1 MTPLA
6 TSVLGQAG
14 QALGAFLPRLLGA
27 IALLL
32 IGLLVTRLLTRLLL
46 RGLQATGVDRLAE
59 RGGVTTVLQSS
70 GLGTSLAALI
80 ARAVRIFLTI
90 VVVFAAL
97 SLLGLQFLSVS
108 LNQAI
113 LDLPKIFI
121 ALCLLLAGAVVAG
134 AARQQTE
141 RVTYQLD
148 FPVPLGQI
156 VQIAVLALFGILAA
170 EEIGISTSVLLV
182 VIAVLLAAV
191 SGTFTLAFGLG
202 SRDVARA
209 LSAGRYLRH
218 DYRVGQ
224 EIGFGDIRGRI
235 TRIHSTS
242 TLLDAGSGQS
252 VRVPNHLLIESVVTI
267 YGDVPPAPPEPPEPP
282 EPGGVS

>member
-1 MTPLA
+1 MTPMA

-14 QALGAFLPRLLGA
+14 QALGSFLPRFAGA
-27 IALLL
+27 VALLL
-32 IGLLVTRLLTRLLL
+32 IGLVLTRLLSWLLL
-46 RGLQATGVDRLAE
+46 RGLQAAGVDRLAE
-59 RGGVTTVLQSS
+59 RGGVTSMLQAS
-70 GLGTSLAALI
+70 GLGGSLAGLI

-113 LDLPKIFI
+113 LALPRIFI
-121 ALCLLLAGAVVAG
+121 AASLVLAGAVVAG
-134 AARQQTE
+134 AARQQTD
-141 RVTYQLD
+141 RLTYQLD
-148 FPVPLGQI
+148 FPVPAGQI
-156 VQIAVLALFGILAA
+156 VQIAVLAIFGIIAA
-170 EEIGISTSVLLV
+170 EEIGISTAVLLI

-202 SRDVARA
+202 SREVARA

-224 EIGFGDIRGRI
+224 EIAFGDVRGRI
-235 TRIHSTS
+235 SRIHSTS
-242 TLLDAGSGQS
+242 TLLDAGEGRSI
-252 VRVPNHLLIESVVTI
+252 RVPNHLLIDSVVTI
-267 YGDVPPAPPEPPEPP
+267 YADEQ
-282 EPGGVS
+282 GGAAGTP

>member
-6 TSVLGQAG
+6 TSILGQAG
-14 QALGAFLPRLLGA
+14 QALGGFLPRLGGA

-32 IGLLVTRLLTRLLL
+32 IGLLLARLLTRLLA
-46 RGLQATGVDRLAE
+46 RAMQAVGVDRLAD
-59 RGGVTTVLQSS
+59 RGGVTSVLQAS
-70 GLGTSLAALI
+70 GLGGSLAGLV
-80 ARAVRIFLTI
+80 ARAIRIFLTI
-90 VVVFAAL
+90 VVVFAAV
-97 SLLGLQFLSVS
+97 SLLGLQFLSIS

-113 LDLPKIFI
+113 LELPRLFI
-121 ALCLLLAGAVVAG
+121 AAALVLAGAVLGG
-134 AARQQTE
+134 AARQRTD
-141 RVTYQLD
+141 RLTYQLD

-156 VQIAVLALFGILAA
+156 VQVVVLAVFGILAA
-170 EEIGISTSVLLV
+170 AEIGIATALLLV
-182 VIAVLLAAV
+182 MIGVLLAAV

-224 EIGFGDIRGRI
+224 EISFGDIRGRI

-242 TLLDAGSGQS
+242 TMLDAGAGRSI
-252 VRVPNHLLIESVVTI
+252 RVPNHLLLDSIVTI
-267 YGDVPPAPPEPPEPP
+267 YAEEQHVEAGSA
-282 EPGGVS
+282 

>member
-1 MTPLA
+1 MPIA

-32 IGLLVTRLLTRLLL
+32 IGLLLARLLTRLLL
-46 RGLQATGVDRLAE
+46 RALQAIGVDRLAE
-59 RGGVTTVLQSS
+59 RGGVTSVLASS
-70 GLGTSLAALI
+70 GLGPSLAALI

-90 VVVFAAL
+90 VVLFAAL

-113 LDLPKIFI
+113 LALPEIFI
-121 ALCLLLAGAVVAG
+121 AACLVLGGAVVAG
-134 AARQQTE
+134 AARQHAD
-141 RVTYQLD
+141 RLSYQLD
-148 FPVPLGQI
+148 FPVPAGQI
-156 VQIAVLALFGILAA
+156 VQIAVLAIFGILAA
-170 EEIGISTSVLLV
+170 EEMGISTAVLLV

-202 SRDVARA
+202 SREVARA

-218 DYRVGQ
+218 DYRIGQ
-224 EIGFGDIRGRI
+224 EIGFRDIRGRI
-235 TRIHSTS
+235 TRIHPTS
-242 TLLDAGSGQS
+242 TLLDAGEGQTI
-252 VRVPNHLLIESVVTI
+252 RIPNHLLIESVVTI
-267 YGDVPPAPPEPPEPP
+267 YADEQR
-282 EPGGVS
+282 GGAATP

>member
-6 TSVLGQAG
+6 TSVLGEAG

-32 IGLLVTRLLTRLLL
+32 IGLLLTRLVARLLL
-46 RGLQATGVDRLAE
+46 RALQAAGVDRVAE
-59 RGGVTTVLQSS
+59 RGGVTSVLQTS
-70 GLGTSLAALI
+70 GLGPSLAALI

-113 LDLPKIFI
+113 LALPKIFI
-121 ALCLLLAGAVVAG
+121 AACLVLGGAVVAG
-134 AARQQTE
+134 AARQRTE
-141 RVTYQLD
+141 RLTYQLD
-148 FPVPLGQI
+148 FPVPAGQI
-156 VQIAVLALFGILAA
+156 VQIAIVGMFAILAA
-170 EEIGISTSVLLV
+170 EEIGISTSVLLI

-191 SGTFTLAFGLG
+191 AGTFTLAFGLG
-202 SRDVARA
+202 AREVASA

-224 EIGFGDIRGRI
+224 DIAFGDVRGRI

-242 TLLDAGSGQS
+242 TLLDAGDGRSI
-252 VRVPNHLLIESVVTI
+252 RVPNHMLIDSVVTI
-267 YGDVPPAPPEPPEPP
+267 FAD
-282 EPGGVS
+282 EPGGPAGPP

>member
-27 IALLL
+27 IVLLL
-32 IGLLVTRLLTRLLL
+32 IGLLITRLLTRLLL
-46 RGLQATGVDRLAE
+46 RALQAAKVDSLAE
-59 RGGVTTVLQSS
+59 RGGVTTVLQTS

-80 ARAVRIFLTI
+80 ARAVGMFLTI

-113 LDLPKIFI
+113 LALPRIFI
-121 ALCLLLAGAVVAG
+121 GAALVLAGIVVAG
-134 AARQQTE
+134 AARQRTD
-141 RVTYQLD
+141 RLTYQLD
-148 FPVPLGQI
+148 FPVPVGHI
-156 VQIAVLALFGILAA
+156 VQIAVLGLFGILAA

-224 EIGFGDIRGRI
+224 EIAFGDVRGRI
-235 TRIHSTS
+235 TRIHGTS
-242 TLLDAGSGQS
+242 TLLDAGEGRSI
-252 VRVPNHLLIESVVTI
+252 RVPNHLLIDSVVTI
-267 YGDVPPAPPEPPEPP
+267 YGDAQREAAGTP
-282 EPGGVS
+282 

>member
-1 MTPLA
+1 MPLA

-32 IGLLVTRLLTRLLL
+32 IGLLLTRLLTRLLRRAL
-46 RGLQATGVDRLAE
+46 EAAGVDRVAE
-59 RGGVTTVLQSS
+59 RGGVTRVLATS
-70 GLGTSLAALI
+70 GLGPSLAAVL

-97 SLLGLQFLSVS
+97 SLLGLQFLSAS

-113 LDLPKIFI
+113 LALPEIFI
-121 ALCLLLAGAVVAG
+121 AATLVLAGAVVAG
-134 AARQQTE
+134 AARERTE
-141 RVTYQLD
+141 RLTYQLD
-148 FPVPLGQI
+148 FPVPAGQI
-156 VQIAVLALFGILAA
+156 VQIALLAIFGILAA
-170 EEIGISTSVLLV
+170 AEIGISTAVLLV
-182 VIAVLLAAV
+182 VITVLLAAV

-202 SRDVARA
+202 SREVARA

-224 EIGFGDIRGRI
+224 EIAFGDVRGRI

-242 TLLDAGSGQS
+242 TLLDTGEGQS
-252 VRVPNHLLIESVVTI
+252 IRVPNHLLIDSVVTI
-267 YGDVPPAPPEPPEPP
+267 YADEHRGSTGIP
-282 EPGGVS
+282 

>member
-1 MTPLA
+1 MISPA

-14 QALGAFLPRLLGA
+14 QDLGAFIPRLGGA

-32 IGLLVTRLLTRLLL
+32 IGLLLTRLIARLLL
-46 RGLQATGVDRLAE
+46 RAMQAAGLDRLAD
-59 RGGVTTVLQSS
+59 RGGVTSVLQTS
-70 GLGTSLAALI
+70 GLGGSLAGVI
-80 ARAVRIFLTI
+80 ARAIRIFLTI

-113 LDLPKIFI
+113 LELPRLFI
-121 ALCLLLAGAVVAG
+121 AAALILAGAVVAG
-134 AARQQTE
+134 AARQRTD
-141 RVTYQLD
+141 RLTYQLD

-156 VQIAVLALFGILAA
+156 VQVSILAIFA
-170 EEIGISTSVLLV
+170 IIAAAEIGISTELLLILIGVLV
-182 VIAVLLAAV
+182 AAV
-191 SGTFTLAFGLG
+191 AGTFTLAFGLG

-224 EIGFGDIRGRI
+224 EIGFGDVRGRI
-235 TRIHSTS
+235 TRIQSTG
-242 TLLDAGSGQS
+242 TMLDAGEGRSI
-252 VRVPNHLLIESVVTI
+252 RVPNHMLIESVVTI
-267 YGDVPPAPPEPPEPP
+267 YADDRGLDDGP
-282 EPGGVS
+282 S

>member
-14 QALGAFLPRLLGA
+14 QALGAFLPRLVGA
-27 IALLL
+27 VALLL
-32 IGLLVTRLLTRLLL
+32 IGLLLARLLTHLLL
-46 RGLQATGVDRLAE
+46 RALQATGVDRLAE
-59 RGGVTTVLQSS
+59 RGGVTTVLRAS
-70 GLGTSLAALI
+70 GLGASLAALI

-113 LDLPKIFI
+113 LALPRIFI
-121 ALCLLLAGAVVAG
+121 AASLVLGGAVVAG
-134 AARQQTE
+134 AARHHTE

-148 FPVPLGQI
+148 FPVPAGQI
-156 VQIAVLALFGILAA
+156 IQIAVLAIFGILAA
-170 EEIGISTSVLLV
+170 AEIGISTAVLLV

-202 SRDVARA
+202 SRELAHA

-224 EIGFGDIRGRI
+224 EIAFGDVRGRI
-235 TRIHSTS
+235 TKIHSTS
-242 TLLDAGSGQS
+242 TLLDAGGGRSI
-252 VRVPNHLLIESVVTI
+252 RVPNHLLIESVVTI
-267 YGDVPPAPPEPPEPP
+267 YADEDHGAI
-282 EPGGVS
+282 GTR

>member
-14 QALGAFLPRLLGA
+14 EALGAFLPRLLGA

-32 IGLLVTRLLTRLLL
+32 IGLLLTRLLTRLLRRAL
-46 RGLQATGVDRLAE
+46 EATSLDRLAD
-59 RGGVTTVLQSS
+59 RAGVSSMLRTS
-70 GLGTSLAALI
+70 GLGGSVAALI

-113 LDLPKIFI
+113 LALPKIFI
-121 ALCLLLAGAVVAG
+121 AAILVLGGAVVAG

-141 RVTYQLD
+141 RLTYQLD
-148 FPVPLGQI
+148 FPVPVGQI
-156 VQIAVLALFGILAA
+156 VQIAVLGVFGILAA
-170 EEIGISTSVLLV
+170 EEIGISTAVLLV

-202 SRDVARA
+202 SREVARA

-224 EIGFGDIRGRI
+224 EIAFGDIRGRI

-242 TLLDAGSGQS
+242 TLLDAGEGRSI
-252 VRVPNHLLIESVVTI
+252 RVPNHLLIDSVVTI
-267 YGDVPPAPPEPPEPP
+267 YGDEQRPAAGRP
-282 EPGGVS
+282 

>member
-6 TSVLGQAG
+6 TSILGQAG
-14 QALGAFLPRLLGA
+14 QDLGAFIPRLGGA

-32 IGLLVTRLLTRLLL
+32 IGLLLTWLLTRLLRRAL
-46 RGLQATGVDRLAE
+46 SAAGIDRVAE
-59 RGGVTTVLQSS
+59 RAGVTSVLQTS
-70 GLGTSLAALI
+70 GLGGSLAGLI

-97 SLLGLQFLSVS
+97 SLLGLQFLSAS

-113 LDLPKIFI
+113 LALPRIFI
-121 ALCLLLAGAVVAG
+121 AAALVLIGAVVAG
-134 AARQQTE
+134 AVRQRTD
-141 RVTYQLD
+141 RLTYQLD
-148 FPVPLGQI
+148 FPVPVGQMA
-156 VQIAVLALFGILAA
+156 QIAVLAIFSIIAA
-170 EEIGISTSVLLV
+170 AEIGISTEVLLV
-182 VIAVLLAAV
+182 LIAVMLAAV

-224 EIGFGDIRGRI
+224 EIAFGDVRGRI
-235 TRIHSTS
+235 TRIQSTS
-242 TLLDAGSGQS
+242 TMLDAGEGRSI
-252 VRVPNHLLIESVVTI
+252 RVPNHLLIDSIVTI
-267 YGDVPPAPPEPPEPP
+267 YGNEHAAEA
-282 EPGGVS
+282 GGS

>member
-1 MTPLA
+1 MTVLA
-6 TSVLGQAG
+6 TSVLEQAG
-14 QALGAFLPRLLGA
+14 QALGTFLPRLLGA

-32 IGLLVTRLLTRLLL
+32 IGLLLTKLVARLLL
-46 RGLQATGVDRLAE
+46 RALQAAGVDRLAE
-59 RGGVTTVLQSS
+59 RGGVTTVLEAS

-90 VVVFAAL
+90 VVIFAAL

-113 LDLPKIFI
+113 LALPRIFI
-121 ALCLLLAGAVVAG
+121 AACLVLGGAVVAG
-134 AARQQTE
+134 AARQQTD
-141 RVTYQLD
+141 RLTYQLD
-148 FPVPLGQI
+148 FPVPAGQI
-156 VQIAVLALFGILAA
+156 VQIAVLGIFGILAA
-170 EEIGISTSVLLV
+170 EEIGISTAVLLV

-209 LSAGRYLRH
+209 VSAGRYLRH

-224 EIGFGDIRGRI
+224 EIAVGDIRGRI

-242 TLLDAGSGQS
+242 TLLDAGEGRSI
-252 VRVPNHLLIESVVTI
+252 RVPNHLLIDSIVTI
-267 YGDVPPAPPEPPEPP
+267 YGEEH
-282 EPGGVS
+282 GGASTTP

>member
-1 MTPLA
+1 MISPA

-14 QALGAFLPRLLGA
+14 QDLGAFIPRLGGA

-32 IGLLVTRLLTRLLL
+32 IGLLLTRLIARLLL
-46 RGLQATGVDRLAE
+46 RAMQAAGVDRLAD
-59 RGGVTTVLQSS
+59 RGGVTSVLQTS
-70 GLGTSLAALI
+70 GLGGSLAGVI
-80 ARAVRIFLTI
+80 ARAIRIFLTI

-113 LDLPKIFI
+113 LELPRLFI
-121 ALCLLLAGAVVAG
+121 AAALILAGAVVAG
-134 AARQQTE
+134 AARQRTD
-141 RVTYQLD
+141 RLTYQLD

-156 VQIAVLALFGILAA
+156 VQVSILAIFA
-170 EEIGISTSVLLV
+170 IIAAAEIGISTELLLILIGVLV
-182 VIAVLLAAV
+182 AAV
-191 SGTFTLAFGLG
+191 AGTFTLAFGLG

-224 EIGFGDIRGRI
+224 EIGFGDVRGRI
-235 TRIHSTS
+235 TRIQSTG
-242 TLLDAGSGQS
+242 TMLDAGEGRSI
-252 VRVPNHLLIESVVTI
+252 RVPNHMLIESVVTI
-267 YGDVPPAPPEPPEPP
+267 YADDR
-282 EPGGVS
+282 GVDEGPS